1 VEVRLATPERVDVFG
16 ELFGRTFADDGIV
29 TWPFPLGDGAE
40 LARRQWRSIG
50 PGMIAAGWV
59 WEVPDAAG
67 FATWVP
73 PDGDERYLGIEL
85 TSRDDIRS
93 LTDDAGARLGTL
105 WDLIESRLPDEPHW
119 YLDLIAVA
127 PERQG
132 QGVGSAL
139 IRFGLE
145 LAARDGVC
153 AFLETSRRRNVDVY
167 EHLGFRV
174 VQTDELPDGGPFLRF
189 MRWDPA

>member
-1 VEVRLATPERVDVFG
+1 MEIRNATAQRVDALG
-16 ELFGRTFADDGIV
+16 ELFGRTFADDEIV
-29 TWPFPLGDGAE
+29 TWPFPAGDGAD
-40 LARRQWRSIG
+40 LARRQWHSIG

-59 WEVPDAAG
+59 WEVPDASG

-73 PDGDERYLGIEL
+73 PDGDERYLEIDQM
-85 TSRDDIRS
+85 SRDDIRS
-93 LTDDAGARLGTL
+93 LSDDAGARLATL

-132 QGVGSAL
+132 EGVGSAL
-139 IRFGLE
+139 IRFGQE
-145 LAARDGVC
+145 RAARDGVC
-153 AFLETSRRRNVDVY
+153 AFLETSRERNVGLY

-174 VQTDELPDGGPFLRF
+174 VGMDRLPDGGPSLWF